1 MSPLRAAALL
11 LACAGCAV
19 APAPAWQS
27 EARDALDAFTAAY
40 LAGDTRMAQRHFD
53 AARAAVAGT
62 GRADLVA
69 RVELV
74 RCAIGT
80 AALDA
85 QACATADAMRAEL
98 ADGERAY
105 AEFLE
110 GKADPARAAKLP
122 GQYQPLAKAA
132 DDAARLKAL
141 AQIADPVSRLVAA
154 GALFRGGRLPP
165 QGVAIAVDTASDQ
178 AWRHPLLAYLNVQAK
193 LAEAT
198 GDAAALEAVRKRLDL
213 VAHPS
218 GRRQ

>member
-1 MSPLRAAALL
+1 MSPLRAAVLL

-19 APAPAWQS
+19 APAPAWKS
-27 EARDALDAFTAAY
+27 EARDALDAFTSAY
-40 LAGDTRMAQRHFD
+40 LAGDTRVAQRHFSE
-53 AARAAVAGT
+53 ARAAAAGT

-85 QACATADAMRAEL
+85 QACQVADAMRADL
-98 ADGERAY
+98 ADGDRAY

-110 GKADPARAAKLP
+110 GQADPVRAARLP
-122 GQYQPLAKAA
+122 EQYRRLAKA
-132 DDAARLKAL
+132 DDDRGRLEAL
-141 AQIADPVSRLVAA
+141 AQIEDPVSRLVAA

-178 AWRHPLLAYLNVQAK
+178 AWRHPLLAYLNVQAR
-193 LAEAT
+193 LAEAA
-198 GDAAALEAVRKRLDL
+198 GDAAALAAVRKRLDL
-213 VAHPS
+213 VADPA
-218 GRRQ
+218 GRRP